1 MIPMLLVPGIST
13 KTFYLKYARE
23 RTSPR
28 WLAFIELLNHP
39 WFDRVWVVQEVALA
53 SQIAVIYGDMR
64 IPWETLITAMNIFGS
79 LEMGLPMTSTEDTTI
94 KRKTQQDID
103 MR

>member
-64 IPWETLITAMNIFGS
+64 IPWENLIAVMNIFGS
-79 LEMGLPMTSTEDTTI
+79 PEMGLLTTSTEDTTV
-94 KRKTQQDID
+94 KRKIQQDID